1 MPSPGSVSMMG
12 HEGELETE
20 GTTSG
25 DGRGAAMRNPRVRA
39 LVLLRATLVVSTGYL
54 LLGALGL
61 GGMPWFLV
69 ALLAAVL
76 VSTAFV
82 PRLPRRV
89 LESQTFIAT
98 VILGDT
104 AWITVALLASGRF
117 TAEFFYLYFFVLLLA
132 GIGENLGVVVLG
144 VIVVAGAYIV
154 IVVSTGE
161 SEQMMTPGGLLRVPF
176 LFAVAIFYGYLMDR
190 LRNEQRRAREE
201 AHVIR
206 RLEEHQRV
214 LAEANAALAAEV
226 AERRRVEE
234 QLQHANEALQ
244 GVAEARSGF
253 VSTVSHELRTPLTA
267 ISNASSL
274 LSSGRA
280 AEALADADR
289 RLVEMILRNA
299 HRMKLLV
306 SDLLDLSKAET
317 GRLRIEAEPVD
328 VVELVRGAAA
338 TFEQQAAR
346 AGVALAVDAAADPV
360 RVLADPRR
368 VEQVLANLL
377 SNAIKACGRGDR
389 VTLDVRLE
397 AHSAEI
403 AVADDGV
410 GIPDE
415 EQLRI
420 FEPFFQGASDPER
433 RRQGTGLG
441 LAISRDLVR
450 AHGGELEVRSVP
462 GDGSRFTFRLM
473 RDAPL
478 GAEVVALEEK
488 VSRFRQY
495 PYFCVLVV
503 APEIPAAA
511 PDDGAGRFEAL
522 EARMREMMP
531 RSSDVVIAQP
541 AHGRLV
547 LALLSTPRAGGMVVR
562 ERVAERF
569 DAQPVVGP
577 DGEPVRVTVRGPA
590 AYPEDG
596 RFGAVLVE
604 CATERNGPTV
614 AQEAS

>member
-1 MPSPGSVSMMG
+1 MD
-12 HEGELETE
+12 TE
-20 GTTSG
+20 RTPTG
-25 DGRGAAMRNPRVRA
+25 GRWRTALRNPRVRA
-39 LVLLRATLVVSTGYL
+39 LVMLRATLIVSTAYL
-54 LLGALGL
+54 LIGALGP

-76 VSTAFV
+76 ASSAFV
-82 PRLPRRV
+82 PLLPQRV
-89 LESQTFIAT
+89 LESQTFIAS

-132 GIGENLGVVVLG
+132 GIGENLAVVVLG
-144 VIVVAGAYIV
+144 VIVVAAAYVV

-201 AHVIR
+201 AEVIR
-206 RLEEHQRV
+206 RLEDHQRV
-214 LAEANAALAAEV
+214 LAEANAALAAEI
-226 AERRRVEE
+226 AERRRVEA

-274 LSSGRA
+274 LSTGRA
-280 AEALADADR
+280 VEGLADADR
-289 RLVEMILRNA
+289 RLVEMIARNA

-317 GRLRIEAEPVD
+317 GRLRIEAESVD
-328 VVELVRGAAA
+328 VVELVRAAA
-338 TFEQQAAR
+338 APFEQQATR
-346 AGVALAVDAAADPV
+346 VGVELEVEPAVESA

-377 SNAIKACGRGDR
+377 SNAIKACGRGGR
-389 VTLDVRLE
+389 VSVEVRVE
-397 AHSAEI
+397 AHTVEV
-403 AVADDGV
+403 AVADTGV

-415 EQLRI
+415 EQVRI

-441 LAISRDLVR
+441 LSISRDLVR
-450 AHGGELEVRSVP
+450 AHGGDLEVRSRV
-462 GDGSRFTFRLM
+462 GEGSRFAFRLV

-478 GAEVVALEEK
+478 GAEVIALEEQ
-488 VSRFRQY
+488 VSRFRQH
-495 PYFCVLVV
+495 PYFCVILV
-503 APEIPAAA
+503 APEIPPDE
-511 PDDGAGRFEAL
+511 PDDGVARLEAL
-522 EARMREMMP
+522 EARMRELMP
-531 RSSDVVIAQP
+531 RASDVVIAQP

-547 LALLSTPRAGGMVVR
+547 LALLSTPRAGGMVVWQR
-562 ERVAERF
+562 LCERFAAQTVDGPGGAPFRVA
-569 DAQPVVGP
+569 
-577 DGEPVRVTVRGPA
+577 VRGPA
-590 AYPEDG
+590 AFPEDG
-596 RFGAVLVE
+596 RFGAVLVQ
-604 CATERNGPTV
+604 CAADRTGPKGV
-614 AQEAS
+614 EEAS